1 MFRLEVIAPVVER
14 KVKLEFFPVYF
25 NEPHERI
32 DDFGCIWFLCD
43 VIEPSGY
50 VFARQMRT
58 FASLS
63 LPQISF

>member
-14 KVKLEFFPVYF
+14 KVKLEFIPVYL
-25 NEPHERI
+25 NEPHERF
-32 DDFGCIWFLCD
+32 DDFCCIWFLRN

-58 FASLS
+58 FTSLS
-63 LPQISF
+63 LPQICF